1 MFQTPFPEPHADH
14 GEPDVGEASSR
25 PGSEPVPRLSVLW
38 RVRQCRYDISSRALP
53 NDHMVLAITTAPTSD
68 LRILSQRARPRSTEP
83 MNDNDPPSDN
93 LALTTEIV
101 AAYVA
106 NHAIAPADLPALIT
120 TVFRSL
126 GDAGRVGEA
135 SPASPARPEPAVP
148 VRKSVQREF
157 IVCLED
163 GKKVKTLKRY
173 LATRHN
179 LTPAKYRQRW
189 GLPDDYPMVAPAYA
203 EFRST
208 FALQS
213 GLGRKP
219 AARPAEPEP
228 APVSEAAPAPAQQR
242 RTGGRRKAAA

>member
-1 MFQTPFPEPHADH
+1 
-14 GEPDVGEASSR
+14 
-25 PGSEPVPRLSVLW
+25 
-38 RVRQCRYDISSRALP
+38 
-53 NDHMVLAITTAPTSD
+53 
-68 LRILSQRARPRSTEP
+68 

-106 NHAIAPADLPALIT
+106 NHAVAPADLPALIT
-120 TVFRSL
+120 GVFRSL
-126 GDAGRVGEA
+126 GEAGRVEEA
-135 SPASPARPEPAVP
+135 APERPARPEPAVP

-173 LATRHN
+173 LATRYD
-179 LTPAKYRQRW
+179 LTPAEYRQRW
-189 GLPDDYPMVAPAYA
+189 GLPNDYPMVAPAYA
-203 EFRST
+203 ELRST
-208 FALQS
+208 LAREN

-219 AARPAEPEP
+219 AAEPEPVSQPEP

-242 RTGGRRKAAA
+242 RPGGRRKAAA